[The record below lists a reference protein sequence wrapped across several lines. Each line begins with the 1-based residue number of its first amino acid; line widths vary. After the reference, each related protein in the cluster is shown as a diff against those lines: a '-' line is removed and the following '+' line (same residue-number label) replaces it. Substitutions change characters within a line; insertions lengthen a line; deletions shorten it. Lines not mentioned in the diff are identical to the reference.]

1 MINRMPLIV
10 QRACDSGRI
19 ALDRAHFSK
28 KSKRNSTEGTYVYLY
43 LGLVLAEI
51 GRTTF
56 VPPEGLTGGGDST
69 ISLVVR
75 PYGAACGCAA
85 RHGRGRQNGLSQLYQ
100 GGVFFLPYYFTV
112 WDCILS
118 RAHASFVHVK
128 RLRTIPKKC
137 EKGYRSPRNNIIAC

>member
-1 MINRMPLIV
+1 M
-10 QRACDSGRI
+10 A
-19 ALDRAHFSK
+19 ALL
-28 KSKRNSTEGTYVYLY
+28 STELTFLKSQNVTPPRVYVYVY

-100 GGVFFLPYYFTV
+100 GGAFFYRI
-112 WDCILS
+112 IL
-118 RAHASFVHVK
+118 RCGTA
-128 RLRTIPKKC
+128 
-137 EKGYRSPRNNIIAC
+137 Y

>member
-1 MINRMPLIV
+1 MPLIV

-85 RHGRGRQNGLSQLYQ
+85 HHGRGRQNVAVSLLYR
-100 GGVFFLPYYFTV
+100 GGVFFYRTFLRCGTDNF
-112 WDCILS
+112 DS
-118 RAHASFVHVK
+118 RALPTHVLK
-128 RLRTIPKKC
+128 R
-137 EKGYRSPRNNIIAC
+137 YVQ

>member
-1 MINRMPLIV
+1 MPLIV
-10 QRACDSGRI
+10 QSACDSGRI

-28 KSKRNSTEGTYVYLY
+28 KSKRNSTEGTYVYIY

-85 RHGRGRQNGLSQLYQ
+85 RHGRGRQNGLSQLYR
-100 GGVFFLPYYFTV
+100 GGTFFYRIIFLRGNEFF
-112 WDCILS
+112 S
-118 RAHASFVHVK
+118 GRALASYMLKRYVRYLKNVKKVTAHHV
-128 RLRTIPKKC
+128 TI
-137 EKGYRSPRNNIIAC
+137 

>member
-28 KSKRNSTEGTYVYLY
+28 KSKRNSTEGTYVCLY

-85 RHGRGRQNGLSQLYQ
+85 RHGRGGEMAVSLLYR
-100 GGVFFLPYYFTV
+100 GGVFFYRI
-112 WDCILS
+112 ILRCGTDSFES
-118 RAHASFVHVK
+118 RALASYVLK
-128 RLRTIPKKC
+128 RYVR
-137 EKGYRSPRNNIIAC
+137 

>member
-100 GGVFFLPYYFTV
+100 GGAFFYRI
-112 WDCILS
+112 ILRCGTDNIES
-118 RAHASFVHVK
+118 RALASYVLK
-128 RLRTIPKKC
+128 RYVR
-137 EKGYRSPRNNIIAC
+137 